1 VREIVMFRIAYVLE
15 NGSVVGKAAAGMML
29 FLLIGVPLY
38 FIIYTEI
45 QILIEKIKRHK
56 RNNKKERN

>member
-29 FLLIGVPLY
+29 FLLIGVTLY

>member
-1 VREIVMFRIAYVLE
+1 MFRIAYVLE
-15 NGSVVGKAAAGMML
+15 NGSVVGKAAVVLML

-38 FIIYTEI
+38 FIIYIKI

>member
-1 VREIVMFRIAYVLE
+1 MFRIAYVLE

>member
-1 VREIVMFRIAYVLE
+1 MFRIAYVLE
-15 NGSVVGKAAAGMML
+15 NGSVVGKAAAVLML

-38 FIIYTEI
+38 FIIYIKI
-45 QILIEKIKRHK
+45 QILIEKIKRYK

>member
-1 VREIVMFRIAYVLE
+1 MFRIAYVLE
-15 NGSVVGKAAAGMML
+15 NGSVVGKAAAVLML

-38 FIIYTEI
+38 FIIYIKI

>member
-1 VREIVMFRIAYVLE
+1 MFRIAYVLE
-15 NGSVVGKAAAGMML
+15 NGSVVGKAAVVLML

-38 FIIYTEI
+38 FIIYIKI

-56 RNNKKERN
+56 RNKKKERN